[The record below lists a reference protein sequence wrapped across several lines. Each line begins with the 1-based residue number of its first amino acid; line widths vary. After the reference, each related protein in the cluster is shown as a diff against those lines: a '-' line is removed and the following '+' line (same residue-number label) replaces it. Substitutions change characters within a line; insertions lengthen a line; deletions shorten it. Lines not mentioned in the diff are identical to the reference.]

1 MWTEPEQDGPFD
13 AWADATAL
21 AMRPHTLPNAYINL
35 TEDQGEAWLR
45 GVYGSE
51 AKYRRLAEIKAVWD
65 PRNLLR
71 HNKNIAPAPARRSLP
86 GRRPPRPRPSPEAL
100 SSGMPPSLCRFA
112 L

>member
-1 MWTEPEQDGPFD
+1 MALRGGGGNFGVVTAFEYRAHPLGPDVVSGQIVFPD
-13 AWADATAL
+13 DQATAVL
-21 AMRPHTLPNAYINL
+21 
-35 TEDQGEAWLR
+35 
-45 GVYGSE
+45 GSE

-71 HNKNIAPAPARRSLP
+71 HNNNIAPAPARRSLP
-86 GRRPPRPRPSPEAL
+86 RAPRPRPSPEAL